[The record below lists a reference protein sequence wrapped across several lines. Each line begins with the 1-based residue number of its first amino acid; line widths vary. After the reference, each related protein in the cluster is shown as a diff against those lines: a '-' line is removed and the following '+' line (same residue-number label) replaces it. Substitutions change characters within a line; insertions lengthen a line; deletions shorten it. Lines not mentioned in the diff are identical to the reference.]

1 MRRIFRFLDVDENFW
16 SPAMEIERNTAR
28 RRRRNVA
35 GRTLWRVGRRLGV
48 PHIFAI
54 LRRAP
59 AWAGLPLTSPLPPT
73 VLTPELER
81 RLESA
86 LAEDAA
92 RFRALTGRRFDS
104 WSV

>member
-1 MRRIFRFLDVDENFW
+1 MLPNLVVIG
-16 SPAMEIERNTAR
+16 AERC
-28 RRRRNVA
+28 
-35 GRTLWRVGRRLGV
+35 GLCERVCRRLGV
-48 PHIFAI
+48 PHMFAI

-73 VLTPELER
+73 VLTPELGR

-92 RFRALTGRRFDS
+92 RFRALTGMRFDS